1 MFVIHDLIV
10 CRPVTADDA
19 PFIYSSNRGD
29 TGLME
34 IPTARIMKKNS
45 FRLGFSQ
52 SDPYRYY
59 YGAISPLK
67 GLEINGRITEVMGVK
82 SIDEDWGDYGN
93 FKDKSFGIKY
103 QIIPEGKYMSAL
115 SIGVMD
121 PHGTRIYPSEYIV
134 ASKQIFPFD
143 FTVGYGN
150 GRFGDEPLDSQDEGI
165 KLDILDDPDK
175 WLDDSNIFWGIQFAP
190 SEKYAFMLEYSPVKY
205 HKQTRDPAQPEYFS
219 EKVPSEYNYGFMYSP
234 VKWAQMTLSY
244 QRGDTVG
251 FNLTTVFDIGKPLI
265 PIYDPPYR
273 EAPSEMLSPE
283 AERLTNILYR
293 SGFSDI
299 GVEINGDRVSIQAQ
313 NQRYFYNTKAIK
325 IMLVAVSGVLPEYTG
340 TVRIILTEN
349 GVPLFEFVSLAE
361 DIRELHAGRLT
372 DEEFLYLSR
381 VNVDIS
387 EVPYLKKRHKKRF
400 SYGIQ
405 PVIETFFN
413 DPSGFFKYRAGV
425 KAWTGFTPWKGG
437 EFLGGIATYPGNNI
451 STANEP
457 LSIPV
462 RSDIALY
469 KEENVTLDRL
479 MLNQVYRLHGGIYS
493 KLAAGWLET
502 QYAGIDAEAAL
513 PLMGGRLLLG
523 ISGSAVKKRDPD
535 SMLKLKDDPV
545 KDNFTTAFF
554 NARVNFPDNEISFD
568 IKAGRFLAGDNGA
581 RFKVTK
587 FINGVKIW
595 AWYTVTDTSVFS
607 DDMNKD
613 YNDKVLGISIP
624 LRLFSGADSK
634 STGSFSLSSWTRDT
648 GQDIEHY
655 MELFDFIGR
664 DREIFFRK
672 DWGNKVK

>member
-1 MFVIHDLIV
+1 M
-10 CRPVTADDA
+10 ADDA
-19 PFIYSSNRGD
+19 PFMYSSNRGD

-52 SDPYRYY
+52 ADPYRYY

-67 GLEINGRITEVMGVK
+67 GLEINGRITEVMGVQAA
-82 SIDEDWGDYGN
+82 DEEWEDYGN
-93 FKDKSFGIKY
+93 YKDKSFDIKY

-121 PHGTRIYPSEYIV
+121 PHGTRIYPSQYIV

-150 GRFGDEPLDSQDEGI
+150 GRFGDEPLDSQGEGI
-165 KLDILDDPDK
+165 RLDILDDPGK
-175 WLDDSNIFWGIQFAP
+175 WLDDSNVFWGVQFAP

-205 HKQTRDPAQPEYFS
+205 HKQTRDPAQPEYFRDP
-219 EKVPSEYNYGFMYSP
+219 VPSEYNFGFRYSP

-251 FNLTTVFDIGKPLI
+251 FNLTTVFDIGRPII

-273 EAPSEMLSPE
+273 EAPDERVSPV
-283 AERLTNILYR
+283 AKRLTTVLHR
-293 SGFSDI
+293 SGFNDI
-299 GVEINGDRVSIQAQ
+299 GVELAGDRVSIQAQ
-313 NQRYFYNTKAIK
+313 NQRYYYNTKAIK
-325 IMLVAVSGVLPEYTG
+325 VMFRAVIGVLPEY
-340 TVRIILTEN
+340 VRIVQVILTQN
-349 GVPLFEFVSLAE
+349 GVPLFEFEARAE
-361 DIRELHAGRLT
+361 DIRALHAGRLT

-381 VNVDIS
+381 VNADIS
-387 EVPYLKKRHKKRF
+387 EVPYLKKRHKKSL
-400 SYGIQ
+400 SYGVQ
-405 PVIETFFN
+405 PVIETFLN
-413 DPSGFFKYRAGV
+413 DPSGFFKYRAGL
-425 KAWTGFTPWKGG
+425 KAWTGFSPWRGG

-469 KEENVTLDRL
+469 KEEKVTLDRL
-479 MLNQVYRLHGGIYS
+479 MFNQVYRLPGGMYS
-493 KLAAGWLET
+493 KLAAGLLEIE
-502 QYAGIDAEAAL
+502 YAGVDAEAAL
-513 PLMGGRLLLG
+513 PVLGGRLLFG

-535 SMLKLKDDPV
+535 SMLKLEDDAV
-545 KDNFTTAFF
+545 KDIFTTAFF
-554 NARVNFPDNEISFD
+554 NARVNFPGNEISFD
-568 IKAGRFLAGDNGA
+568 LKAGRFLAGDNGA

-587 FINGVKIW
+587 FVNGVKIW

-607 DDMNKD
+607 DDFNKG
-613 YNDKVLGISIP
+613 YNDKVLGVSIP

-634 STGSFSLSSWTRDT
+634 GTFRYSLASWTRDT

-655 MELFDFIGR
+655 TELFDLIGR
-664 DREIFFRK
+664 DRKVFFRK
-672 DWGNKVK
+672 DWGNKVE

>member
-1 MFVIHDLIV
+1 M
-10 CRPVTADDA
+10 ADDA
-19 PFIYSSNRGD
+19 PFMYSSNRGD

-52 SDPYRYY
+52 ADPYRYY

-82 SIDEDWGDYGN
+82 STDEDWGDYGN

-121 PHGTRIYPSEYIV
+121 PHGTRIYPSQYIV

-150 GRFGDEPLDSQDEGI
+150 GRFGDEPLDSQGEGI
-165 KLDILDDPDK
+165 RLDILDDPGK
-175 WLDDSNIFWGIQFAP
+175 WLDDSNVFWGVQFAP

-205 HKQTRDPAQPEYFS
+205 HKQTRDPAQSEYFRDP
-219 EKVPSEYNYGFMYSP
+219 VPSEYNFGFRYSP

-244 QRGDTVG
+244 QRGDTIG
-251 FNLTTVFDIGKPLI
+251 FNLTTGFDIGRPII

-273 EAPSEMLSPE
+273 EAPDERVSPV
-283 AERLTNILYR
+283 AERLTTVLHR

-299 GVEINGDRVSIQAQ
+299 GVELNGDRVSIQAQ
-313 NQRYFYNTKAIK
+313 NQRYYYNTKAIK
-325 IMLVAVSGVLPEYTG
+325 VMLRAVIGVLPEY
-340 TVRIILTEN
+340 VRIVQVILTQN
-349 GVPLFEFVSLAE
+349 GVPLLEFEARAE
-361 DIRELHAGRLT
+361 DIRALHAGRLT
-372 DEEFLYLSR
+372 YEEFLYLSHL
-381 VNVDIS
+381 NADIS
-387 EVPYLKKRHKKRF
+387 EVPYIKKTHKK
-400 SYGIQ
+400 SLNYGVQ
-405 PVIETFFN
+405 PVIETFLN
-413 DPSGFFKYRAGV
+413 DPSGFFKYRAGL
-425 KAWTGFTPWKGG
+425 KAWTGFSPWRGG

-469 KEENVTLDRL
+469 KEEKVTLDRL
-479 MLNQVYRLHGGIYS
+479 MFNQVYRLPGGMYS
-493 KLAAGWLET
+493 KLAAGLLEIE
-502 QYAGIDAEAAL
+502 YAGVDAEAAL
-513 PLMGGRLLLG
+513 PVLGGRLLFG

-535 SMLKLKDDPV
+535 SMLKLKEDPA
-545 KDNFTTAFF
+545 KDIFTTAFF
-554 NARVNFPDNEISFD
+554 NTRVNFPGNELSFD

-587 FINGVKIW
+587 FVNGVKIW

-607 DDMNKD
+607 DDFNKG
-613 YNDKVLGISIP
+613 YHDKVLGVSIP

-634 STGSFSLSSWTRDT
+634 GTFRYSLASWTRDT

-655 MELFDFIGR
+655 TELFDLIGR
-664 DREIFFRK
+664 DRKVFFRK
-672 DWGNKVK
+672 DWGNKVE